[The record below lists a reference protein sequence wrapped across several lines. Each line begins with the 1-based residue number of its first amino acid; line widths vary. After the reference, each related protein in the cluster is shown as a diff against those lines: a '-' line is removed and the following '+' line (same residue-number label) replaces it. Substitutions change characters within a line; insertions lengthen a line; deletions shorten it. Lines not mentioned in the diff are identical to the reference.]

1 MLLLHLYFTGLVNVL
16 EGHILYAVEARD
28 QRHAMGDKKIFRA
41 EFQVRIQARTS
52 GYRVLEQAHLL
63 LLQTLSW
70 MFQDRH
76 LFTIL
81 SEYM

>member
-28 QRHAMGDKKIFRA
+28 QRRVMGDKKIVRA

-52 GYRVLEQAHLL
+52 GYRVLEQAYLL

-70 MFQDRH
+70 MFQDGH
-76 LFTIL
+76 LFTML
-81 SEYM
+81 SEYV